1 MVLLLGLAI
10 VLENLLSRRIGE
22 NKADG
27 LRILDRLNLHYH
39 HVNMPF
45 LLTVVV
51 SIAANFNLACQLL
64 LP

>member
-10 VLENLLSRRIGE
+10 VLENLLNRRIGE

-27 LRILDRLNLHYH
+27 LRILDPLNLHYH

-45 LLTVVV
+45 LLTVGA
-51 SIAANFNLACQLL
+51 SIAANSMLACQLL
-64 LP
+64 IS